1 MSPRAHSARVCFW
14 CLKFLTVPLRAPNI
28 GWWTLVHLRKDRIEA
43 AQAVESRQQRNLDH
57 WQFGIIQKP
66 LRPLHECRLG
76 NLTGAGA
83 EMFVE

>member
-1 MSPRAHSARVCFW
+1 MPEISNGSAARAEYR
-14 CLKFLTVPLRAPNI
+14 
-28 GWWTLVHLRKDRIEA
+28 LVNALHLRKDRIEA
-43 AQAVESRQQRNLDH
+43 AQAAESRQQRNLDH

-66 LRPLHECRLG
+66 LRPLHACRLG